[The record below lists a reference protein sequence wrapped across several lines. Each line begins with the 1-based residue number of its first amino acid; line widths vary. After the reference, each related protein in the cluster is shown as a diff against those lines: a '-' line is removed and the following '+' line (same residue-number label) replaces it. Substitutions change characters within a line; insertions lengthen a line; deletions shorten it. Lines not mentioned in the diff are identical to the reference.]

1 MSEKRR
7 TVFISCGQY
16 TDEERALG
24 ELARKLVDELTPFE
38 GYFAQNQ
45 VSLKTLS
52 ENVLTRLYDSVG
64 LIAIMHH
71 RGLVA
76 HKQGIDG
83 ASAGPQHIRA
93 SVWVEQ
99 EIAIAA
105 LMEQVLHRPLHV
117 ALFIQR
123 EIAIEGMR
131 KQLHLNPVEFDTD
144 GEVLRELHRILPT
157 WKEARYTS
165 EEELRRQANAVVL
178 SAKVITGRNFLV
190 TIEIRNFSKTL
201 VTIKRIILLSGPRGD
216 TKLCDPIDP
225 LSTDN
230 WTLQPEGPL
239 HIHLRTS
246 EDVGRKLIS
255 VNDRQPTSLPANLV
269 FGPANRFNP
278 SVSFGLYCEILGL
291 ERLITESCT
300 VQVNLTNA
308 DINGL

>member
-16 TDEERALG
+16 TDEERVLG
-24 ELARKLVDELTPFE
+24 ELARKLVDQLTPFE

-76 HKQGIDG
+76 HNKGLEEISGDKL
-83 ASAGPQHIRA
+83 IRG
-93 SVWVEQ
+93 SVWIEQ
-99 EIAIAA
+99 ETAIAA
-105 LMEQVLHRPLHV
+105 FMEQILHRPLHV

-123 EIAIEGMR
+123 GIVIEGMR

-144 GEVLRELHRILPT
+144 EEVLRELHRILPT
-157 WKEARYTS
+157 WKDSRYTS
-165 EEELRRQANAVVL
+165 DEELRRQANAVVL
-178 SAKVITGRNFLV
+178 SVKVIRGSNFAV
-190 TIEIRNFSKTL
+190 TIEIRNFSRTP

-225 LSTDN
+225 SSTDN

-239 HIHLRTS
+239 HLQLRTS
-246 EDVGRKLIS
+246 DDVGRRMIY
-255 VNDRQPTSLPANLV
+255 VNGREQTSLPTDAVL
-269 FGPANRFNP
+269 GPQNRFNP
-278 SVSFGLYCEILGL
+278 IINIGLYCEILGL
-291 ERLITESCT
+291 EKLVTESCS
-300 VQVNLTNA
+300 VQINLTTA
-308 DINGL
+308 EINGL